1 MLGDLWKSLSD
12 DRALAFHAMERLKEF
27 DVTGVRSHHRS
38 TDGSVEAALMTLDLD
53 LFSVALW
60 LRSDGDHLTLQSIYP
75 FIRDGALVECEID
88 SILPSPDPVDGFIQA
103 VGQGELFTF
112 MDVLF
117 GANRDGYREGSR
129 MAVGLGGFMLHVR
142 PFQQI
147 LDAMGSDR
155 DKQHFLEQLDERGG
169 VLISPSPSAQQAPE
183 SYLYIGPIGP
193 VGTAEVMGAPVYR
206 TSLGW
211 SLGCPAPVALPVV
224 FGANTLTPSDWTP
237 QEGQWISAAVL
248 LQGCEAQQI

>member
-1 MLGDLWKSLSD
+1 MLGDLWRSLSD
-12 DRALAFHAMERLKEF
+12 DGALAFHAMERLKEF
-27 DVTGVRSHHRS
+27 DVTEVRSHHRS
-38 TDGSVEAALMTLDLD
+38 KEGSVDAALMTLDLD

-60 LRSDGDHLTLQSIYP
+60 LRSDGDRLTLQSIYP
-75 FIRDGALVECEID
+75 FIRDGALVDCEIE

-103 VGQGELFTF
+103 VGQGEQFTF

-117 GANRDGYREGSR
+117 GANRENYRQKDR

-155 DKQHFLEQLDERGG
+155 DRQNFMAQLNERGG
-169 VLISPSPSAQQAPE
+169 VLITPSPSAQQAPE
-183 SYLYIGPIGP
+183 SYLYMGPIGP
-193 VGTAEVMGAPVYR
+193 VSAAEVMGAPVYR
-206 TSLGW
+206 TSLNW

-224 FGANTLTPSDWTP
+224 FGASALTPSDWTP
-237 QEGQWISAAVL
+237 QDGQWISAVVL